1 MTKHKILVI
10 DDEAE
15 ICDALKMFLTQKGY
29 DVMAT
34 TSATEGI
41 ELVKTEKPKVI
52 LLDIRMPDMTG
63 LEAIKK
69 IREVDENVGIIMAT
83 AVVDED
89 IAKETIKLGASDYII
104 KPFDLD
110 YLERSLLVKISTL
123 TLERGLRDKR

>member
-123 TLERGLRDKR
+123 T